1 MWSKSISCNPVEAK
15 ILFGQRVWDIDSS
28 FIEELKVS
36 SRAKAEVK
44 SVWNLLLNIQHQQFL
59 TTILVEIDRPTT
71 FWSCCKIRGWKVLN
85 LAHRQ
90 TQPPCTSSLLGR
102 RARGISWWVIVRRH
116 LQVSAVEVEIE
127 GIWDPVTIAVITQFE
142 DWRVSPCKVKSTLH
156 MKFWGSE
163 TTYKQD
169 RWKRILKV
177 R

>member
-1 MWSKSISCNPVEAK
+1 MPHVFTLYELHKLWVMWSKSISCNPVEAK

-102 RARGISWWVIVRRH
+102 RSSPGHLLMGNRKAAPAGKCSWNWNCRH
-116 LQVSAVEVEIE
+116 LRSSHNCSHN
-127 GIWDPVTIAVITQFE
+127 PVWGLTSV
-142 DWRVSPCKVKSTLH
+142 TLQ
-156 MKFWGSE
+156 S
-163 TTYKQD
+163 
-169 RWKRILKV
+169 
-177 R
+177 